1 MLTDSALSYSSISV
15 SLCWKTERL
24 RFLTEFL
31 SLLWMAEHRYL
42 NLRTSL
48 LVLVT
53 LGPDSTWGHV
63 GVMVEFPAFQS
74 CCSPGLTTAFA
85 QPLSLKKHKDKPL
98 KKWAGNET
106 SQHPPETIKTF
117 HYVLQAPLSFP
128 VLMVYLRDRVILP
141 ETSWRIS
148 QSTSTTPIKCTIKL
162 PASDY
167 PEATG
172 LYSFPGGNPSELIYF
187 LDHSREKHN

>member
-15 SLCWKTERL
+15 SLCWKTERF

-42 NLRTSL
+42 NLSNITPCARYFGARQYLRSC
-48 LVLVT
+48 
-53 LGPDSTWGHV
+53 WGHGRV
-63 GVMVEFPAFQS
+63 SSLPELLLSRPDHSVCTTVEPEKTQRQ
-74 CCSPGLTTAFA
+74 TAEEMN
-85 QPLSLKKHKDKPL
+85 S
-98 KKWAGNET
+98 KWNFTA
-106 SQHPPETIKTF
+106 SIKTF

-128 VLMVYLRDRVILP
+128 VLMVHLRDRIILP

-162 PASDY
+162 SASDY
-167 PEATG
+167 LEATG